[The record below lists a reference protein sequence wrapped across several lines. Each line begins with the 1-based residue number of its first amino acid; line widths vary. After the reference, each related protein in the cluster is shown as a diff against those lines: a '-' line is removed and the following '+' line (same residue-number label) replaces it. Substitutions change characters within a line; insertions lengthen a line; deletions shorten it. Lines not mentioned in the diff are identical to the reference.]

1 MALQCL
7 RFFGERYGGAN
18 SVIGLHLVD
27 TPRLASAHP
36 TLSNLHLLKDTLAVV
51 SRVGVRKTTGFTNG

>member
-36 TLSNLHLLKDTLAVV
+36 TLSTY
-51 SRVGVRKTTGFTNG
+51 TF